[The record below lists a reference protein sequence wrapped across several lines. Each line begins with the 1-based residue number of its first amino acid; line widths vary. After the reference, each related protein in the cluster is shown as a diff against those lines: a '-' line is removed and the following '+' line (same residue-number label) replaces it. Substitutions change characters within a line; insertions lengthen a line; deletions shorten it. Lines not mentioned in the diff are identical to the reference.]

1 METDLDTFISFK
13 EWLIYFE
20 KEETRRADVK
30 VSLLRKAEKE
40 LKRKGLDI
48 HSLYKALVE
57 ISIYKKGEI
66 LDRKM
71 SLCISNVCDIYSA
84 YFFLPKVDAT
94 PSVKKS
100 ASLNKVD
107 KTTETAVMNAR
118 TAFIDYLHFLSNRFP
133 GFDLKRVQE
142 ELLKIDDSKA
152 IKGLTKWD
160 PHEKSVK
167 KPSKTGKIYKWL
179 GWAFHNK
186 GLSALF
192 RKFGATVFSAGDEE
206 LVQIPM
212 AQFHKFMEA
221 YVDLYKAGNFADIY
235 KNSSFILNETDD
247 EFHILSFEEIMG
259 QSIHLYAGNQELN
272 FQEVKSMEADTYKGI
287 LTVDHVYYGET
298 AIPLPIISGRKDRY
312 RKLSYRTT
320 CSVPILEQAQILS
333 EIRKEC
339 RVISECLSEFSKRC
353 NTSQDLS
360 YEDFELVD
368 VKRTVEAANN
378 AFTLLRHFATLLR
391 IDLMIE

>member
-100 ASLNKVD
+100 ASLSKVD

-152 IKGLTKWD
+152 IKGLTK
-160 PHEKSVK
+160 
-167 KPSKTGKIYKWL
+167 
-179 GWAFHNK
+179 
-186 GLSALF
+186 
-192 RKFGATVFSAGDEE
+192 
-206 LVQIPM
+206 
-212 AQFHKFMEA
+212 
-221 YVDLYKAGNFADIY
+221 
-235 KNSSFILNETDD
+235 
-247 EFHILSFEEIMG
+247 
-259 QSIHLYAGNQELN
+259 
-272 FQEVKSMEADTYKGI
+272 
-287 LTVDHVYYGET
+287 
-298 AIPLPIISGRKDRY
+298 
-312 RKLSYRTT
+312 
-320 CSVPILEQAQILS
+320 
-333 EIRKEC
+333 
-339 RVISECLSEFSKRC
+339 
-353 NTSQDLS
+353 
-360 YEDFELVD
+360 
-368 VKRTVEAANN
+368 
-378 AFTLLRHFATLLR
+378 
-391 IDLMIE
+391 